1 MEKEYEYSLL
11 YIGDRMNSMSLYI
24 LGNYKSFEE
33 WENMYET
40 DDEIQEAISGFIYL
54 EVSEMYDDEELPEP
68 IMDKMISQYVKDNY
82 KEIIQITKQLYQLNH
97 GCYVD

>member
-68 IMDKMISQYVKDNY
+68 IMDEMISQYVKDNY
-82 KEIIQITKQLYQLNH
+82 KEIIQITKQLYQLNQ
-97 GCYVD
+97 GYYVD